1 MRLDNESPSSNID
14 DQRGQGGFSNT
25 GNYSE
30 RFGFPGRGSGIPI
43 GVGRGGLSLSTV
55 VVLLIIY
62 FAFKLIFG
70 IDLVAVINGG
80 IPQQGYNGTHNEITV
95 PSAPVNN
102 FKN

>member
-1 MRLDNESPSSNID
+1 MRLDKQSASSNVD

-25 GNYSE
+25 GNYGE
-30 RFGFPGRGSGIPI
+30 RSGFPGSGTGIPV

-70 IDLVAVINGG
+70 IDLVAMINGG
-80 IPQQGYNGTHNEITV
+80 SSQ
-95 PSAPVNN
+95 
-102 FKN
+102 